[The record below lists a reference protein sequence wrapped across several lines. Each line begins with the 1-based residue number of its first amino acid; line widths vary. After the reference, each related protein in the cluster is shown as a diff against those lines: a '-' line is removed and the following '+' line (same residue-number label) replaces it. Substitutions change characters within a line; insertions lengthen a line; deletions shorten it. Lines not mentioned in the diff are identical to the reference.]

1 MGYSDAKAVA
11 PLTGT
16 AVLSA
21 ASRYSV
27 VAGGGYLPT
36 SIPVVV
42 QLNGKTVQGVIS
54 GTYVQTTA
62 SAQLNWRYRSFWQLL
77 HD

>member
-1 MGYSDAKAVA
+1 
-11 PLTGT
+11 
-16 AVLSA
+16 
-21 ASRYSV
+21 
-27 VAGGGYLPT
+27 
-36 SIPVVV
+36 V